1 MSVLVICDQWYFSNM
16 IFIFSI
22 IVDLQY
28 SSERKSHMSLIL
40 NKKKLEIIKL
50 SEEGRSKIE
59 IGRKLVPLYQLAML
73 WMQRESSWR
82 KLKVLLQWTLKA
94 KQLYCWYWEIF
105 NGLNRRSNQPHS
117 LKTKLNPDQDPNS
130 LQFYEDM

>member
-73 WMQRESSWR
+73 
-82 KLKVLLQWTLKA
+82 
-94 KQLYCWYWEIF
+94 
-105 NGLNRRSNQPHS
+105 
-117 LKTKLNPDQDPNS
+117 
-130 LQFYEDM
+130 